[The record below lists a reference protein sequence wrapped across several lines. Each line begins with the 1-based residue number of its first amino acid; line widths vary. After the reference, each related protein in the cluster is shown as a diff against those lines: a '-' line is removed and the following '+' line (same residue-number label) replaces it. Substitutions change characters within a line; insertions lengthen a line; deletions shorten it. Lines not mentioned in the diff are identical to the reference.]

1 MITSEGNGCWK
12 VNAMP
17 RDSHRTPPPTIA
29 KDNENK
35 IHFQRTK
42 AVSKRRDIAKVMTE
56 GLGQLTR
63 IMRRLATN
71 YSLKDMNDE
80 SLLGLNLQN
89 T

>member
-1 MITSEGNGCWK
+1 MGNSFCLA
-12 VNAMP
+12 V
-17 RDSHRTPPPTIA
+17 
-29 KDNENK
+29 DNS
-35 IHFQRTK
+35 
-42 AVSKRRDIAKVMTE
+42 SKLTTEQDIAKVMTE